1 MRNLIPV
8 KDHPDLARD
17 KNTGMIVNINKVK
30 HKQHMQ
36 IMNSRREE
44 RQELENL
51 RGEVK
56 ELKLMLTKLLESG
69 TNA

>member
-36 IMNSRREE
+36 IMNSKREE

-51 RGEVK
+51 RDEVK
-56 ELKLMLTKLLESG
+56 DIKLMLTKLLESG

>member
-1 MRNLIPV
+1 
-8 KDHPDLARD
+8 
-17 KNTGMIVNINKVK
+17 MIVNINKVK

-36 IMNSRREE
+36 IMNSRKEE

>member
-36 IMNSRREE
+36 IMNSRKEE